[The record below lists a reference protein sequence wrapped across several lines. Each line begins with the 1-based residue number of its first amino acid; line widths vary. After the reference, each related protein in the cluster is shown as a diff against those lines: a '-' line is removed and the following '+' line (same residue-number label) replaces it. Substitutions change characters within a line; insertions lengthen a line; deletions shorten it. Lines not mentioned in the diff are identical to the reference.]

1 MMRRFVILCIIFA
14 IGAMKE
20 VAEEE
25 PDEEVYYTNPPPGEQ
40 PKYTTTFERNEKGNL
55 VATTTERNPLVNPKS
70 NVTAV
75 IHPDSELSSMAME
88 RLIDGKYYE
97 ELTDE

>member
-1 MMRRFVILCIIFA
+1 MRRFVILCIIFA

-20 VAEEE
+20 VAE
-25 PDEEVYYTNPPPGEQ
+25 EEVYYTNPPPGEQ

-55 VATTTERNPLVNPKS
+55 VATTTEWNPLVNPKS

-88 RLIDGKYYE
+88 RLIDGKF
-97 ELTDE
+97 